1 MRRLLLAIT
10 LLAVSFQT
18 GFAQKAAR
26 SKDATRSRRIAVAF
40 FDDGRLRDADGQA
53 RLKDFRYFFTMIQE
67 IAKKDFPDVELKLVG
82 RGELVKLP
90 DYTNLNVETMQPSL
104 GFVLAQP
111 GSKRR
116 VLTGVQTDADFAC
129 AAAAYFKRTSAA
141 CPK

>member
-18 GFAQKAAR
+18 GFAQKAA
-26 SKDATRSRRIAVAF
+26 KATDGTRNRRIAVAF
-40 FDDGRLRDADGQA
+40 FDEGRLRDADGQA
-53 RLKDFRYFFTMIQE
+53 QLTDFRYFFTMIQE
-67 IAKKDFPDVELKLVG
+67 IAKKDFPDVELRLVG

-90 DYTNLNVETMQPSL
+90 DYTNLNVETMPVKL

-111 GSKRR
+111 GAKRQ

-129 AAAAYFKRTSAA
+129 AAAAYFKRKSAA